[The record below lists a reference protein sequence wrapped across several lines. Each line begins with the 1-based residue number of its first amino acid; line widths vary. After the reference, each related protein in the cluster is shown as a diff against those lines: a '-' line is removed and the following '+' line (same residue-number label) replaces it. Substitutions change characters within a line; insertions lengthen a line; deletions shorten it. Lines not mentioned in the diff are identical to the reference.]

1 VRACCL
7 ASRLCNAAL
16 RKAAYQVSEW
26 FEHRLP
32 HPALLATDGRKMAS
46 LEAGS
51 CAVSGSAVDP
61 WLVVDIGAAMK
72 VNIVALTTREHTHYS
87 YDVHLTRG

>member
-1 VRACCL
+1 
-7 ASRLCNAAL
+7 
-16 RKAAYQVSEW
+16 
-26 FEHRLP
+26 
-32 HPALLATDGRKMAS
+32 MAS